1 MFNHIVN
8 FIKYTKWYCNS
19 FPSVGIYWLML
30 VSTVEFVVLTK
41 TYFNKSKLQSAEIQS
56 NGIAYLEA
64 ISNVEKVN
72 ISSPSVTV
80 VTVSLSQV
88 VNSVS
93 SNYCI
98 IFWEVDILYI
108 DVNVAPTHTVYIQ
121 QQLAR
126 YMTFVYQGNHAQRPQ
141 QRVLHNFKCC
151 HGKLG
156 THTERC
162 VLRGPVRK
170 ALRMYRWFQL
180 CLNNCVL
187 QWRI

>member
-1 MFNHIVN
+1 
-8 FIKYTKWYCNS
+8 
-19 FPSVGIYWLML
+19 ML

-98 IFWEVDILYI
+98 IF
-108 DVNVAPTHTVYIQ
+108 
-121 QQLAR
+121 
-126 YMTFVYQGNHAQRPQ
+126 
-141 QRVLHNFKCC
+141 
-151 HGKLG
+151 
-156 THTERC
+156 
-162 VLRGPVRK
+162 
-170 ALRMYRWFQL
+170 
-180 CLNNCVL
+180 
-187 QWRI
+187 